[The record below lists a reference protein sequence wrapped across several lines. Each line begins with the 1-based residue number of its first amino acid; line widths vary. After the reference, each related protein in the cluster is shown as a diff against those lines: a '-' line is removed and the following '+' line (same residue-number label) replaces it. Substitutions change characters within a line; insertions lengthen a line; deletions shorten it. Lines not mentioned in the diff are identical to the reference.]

1 VPVGTGEGIVV
12 TLAVAHRGDPRRLR
26 ENTLPSLG
34 SAFALGA
41 DFVEID
47 LEVTLDGALVLLHDA
62 TLRRLWWRNAR
73 VRNLTL
79 AQVRTIGGRGRYR
92 VPTFDEA
99 LELAATRDGGLMV
112 DFGETEI
119 AAPAVEAVT
128 RHGLGERVLYVG
140 GPAAMGAVRARDA
153 KARIGLSANAFAD
166 VPTGSALDAI
176 GPEYINLRWRAY
188 DAVVVERCHAGGFGV
203 SAWTVDSPR
212 VMRRLVDMGVDM
224 IITNRIGRLRDVL
237 ATHRP

>member
-1 VPVGTGEGIVV
+1 M

-41 DFVEID
+41 DFVEVD
-47 LEVTLDGALVLLHDA
+47 LEVTLDGRLVLLHDA

-99 LELAATRDGGLMV
+99 LELAKASERGLMV
-112 DFGETEI
+112 DFGEIEI

-128 RHGLGERVLYVG
+128 RHGWGEHVLYVG
-140 GPAAMGAVRARDA
+140 GPAAMGAVRAHDA
-153 KARIGLSANAFAD
+153 NARIGLSANSFAD
-166 VPTGSALDAI
+166 VPTGPALDAI

-188 DAVVVERCHAGGFGV
+188 DAAVVARCHANGFGV

-212 VMRRLVDMGVDM
+212 VMNRLLDMGVDM
-224 IITNRIGRLRDVL
+224 IITNRIGRLLDVI
-237 ATHRP
+237 AARRA